1 MIPAVNLLPQDAL
14 GQASTNPDVLQQ
26 LQTLGYVDYTA
37 LGVLLVFF
45 VIGLFKGLIWQ
56 VSRIAILVA
65 AYVVAGRWGTEVATL
80 LAGTPVGG
88 TVDGGTTAS
97 DTTIYLAYTLL
108 FVTVLVALSLLA
120 ILVQK
125 LARKAGLGFFDRLG
139 GGVVGI
145 ATGACVVLFGMFVV
159 HMFFRNSP
167 LASAAEASQSMHWS
181 RRAIDALGDKVPDDL
196 RQVFKLPQL
205 HPTQPASDDPSRPA
219 PTPGATGPGA
229 VPQPGQRPP
238 VEVRGGENPNGG
250 GGERR

>member
-1 MIPAVNLLPQDAL
+1 MNLLPQDAI
-14 GQASTNPDVLQQ
+14 GQASTNQGALQLVQ
-26 LQTLGYVDYTA
+26 DLGYVDYTA
-37 LGVLLVFF
+37 LGVLAVFC

-65 AYVVAGRWGTEVATL
+65 AYVVAGRFGNELATL
-80 LAGTPVGG
+80 LAGTPAGG

-97 DTTIYLAYTLL
+97 ETTIYLAYTLL
-108 FVTVLVALSLLA
+108 FVAVLVALSLLA

-145 ATGACVVLFGMFVV
+145 ATGACVVLFAMFVV

-167 LASAAEASQSMHWS
+167 LANAAEASQSMHWS

-196 RQVFKLPQL
+196 RVVFKLQPL
-205 HPTQPASDDPSRPA
+205 HP
-219 PTPGATGPGA
+219 PTPGAVQPNPATNPEAPNGPGVAPVTGP
-229 VPQPGQRPP
+229 RPP
-238 VEVRGGENPNGG
+238 VEIPGP
-250 GGERR
+250 GGERK